1 MVRNKR
7 AMAVALVLA
16 LLWLLV
22 MGSVYHM
29 VQTHTE
35 TVCGPGTET
44 CSGQQSAPL
53 LPTQSIV
60 LSEQAT
66 GHTAPAPPHWLPG
79 STGRIGGTGQR
90 EAEYLVAIGEI
101 DHRSPATRINR
112 NSA

>member
-66 GHTAPAPPHWLPG
+66 GHTAPAPP
-79 STGRIGGTGQR
+79 TGCLAQRAASGGRGN
-90 EAEYLVAIGEI
+90 GK
-101 DHRSPATRINR
+101 RSIWWRLER
-112 NSA
+112 